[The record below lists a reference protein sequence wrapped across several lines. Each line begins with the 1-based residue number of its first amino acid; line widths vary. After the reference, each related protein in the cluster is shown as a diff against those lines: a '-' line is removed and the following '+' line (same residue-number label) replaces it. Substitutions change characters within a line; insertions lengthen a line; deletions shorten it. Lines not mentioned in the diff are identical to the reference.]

1 MESSPLLITEG
12 IDWALVVLYAFWLFF
27 AGLIFYLRREDRR
40 EGYPLLDDIT
50 GRQERASP
58 IWLPDP
64 KKFVTAAGEVYY
76 APRQGHVE
84 PPVTNAVPANPFPG
98 APLVPVGDKL
108 SSGVGPAAYVMRE
121 DKPDVT
127 ADAEIKIVPMR
138 RLPTHEIA
146 EDDADPRG
154 MEVVGADG
162 MPAGVVEDLWVDRS
176 EMLVRYIEVRLDPSI
191 ARAAPPAPAREEKI
205 EAAAIATDEATGD
218 TAVAVVT
225 ETPAGSTTARD
236 TILMPMTVATIA
248 PTYGQVST
256 GTILASQFANVPRT
270 KDPDVVTLLEEEKIV
285 AYFVGG
291 ILYATPSREEPLL

>member
-1 MESSPLLITEG
+1 MEVVGTITGG

-27 AGLIFYLRREDRR
+27 AGLVFYLRREDRR
-40 EGYPLLDDIT
+40 EGYPLVDDVT

-64 KKFVTAAGEVYY
+64 KKFVTGSGEVFY
-76 APRQGHVE
+76 APRQGEVE

-98 APLVPVGDKL
+98 SPLVPVGDKL
-108 SSGVGPAAYVMRE
+108 SSGVGPAAYVMRA
-121 DKPDVT
+121 DHPDVT
-127 ADAEIKIVPMR
+127 SENEIKLMPMR
-138 RLPTHEIA
+138 KLPTHSVA
-146 EDDADPRG
+146 DDDADPRG

-191 ARAAPPAPAREEKI
+191 APSAPAAGGKV
-205 EAAAIATDEATGD
+205 EAAAIATDAEGD

-225 ETPAGSTTARD
+225 EAPATTTGARD
-236 TILMPMTVATIA
+236 TVLMPMNVATIA
-248 PTYGQVST
+248 PTYGQIST
-256 GTILASQFANVPRT
+256 STILASQFANVPRT
-270 KDPDVVTLLEEEKIV
+270 KEPDLVTLLEEEKIQ

-291 ILYATPSREEPLL
+291 NLYATPSREEPLL